1 MTEHFRGFNICGG
14 AEPVLE
20 ALLGHITQWSPT
32 GSIEYVRPRGSV
44 VELTRFRL
52 PSFTVDDK
60 VVAAWFG
67 LELARLFVDSSYRAF
82 VIARYETEKQLV
94 RRDRSR
100 K

>member
-1 MTEHFRGFNICGG
+1 MTERYRGFNICGG

-20 ALLGHITQWSPT
+20 ALLGHITHWSPT
-32 GSIEYVRPRGSV
+32 GSIDYVRPKGSL

-52 PSFTVDDK
+52 PSMTVNDK

-67 LELARLFVDSSYRAF
+67 LELARLFVDSDYRDF
-82 VIARYETEKQLV
+82 VIARYETEKQLMK
-94 RRDRSR
+94 RDRLR